1 MRNDSEDSL
10 RDAAQLMNI
19 LADPARLRILNLLRS
34 KGELCSC
41 DIGPITGYIPSKI
54 SRHLSVLKQVGLLH
68 ERREGTFIHYR
79 LTKTTDP
86 VVKRVLGTVD
96 LLARTD
102 PQLQTDRE
110 SLTAAACC

>member
-1 MRNDSEDSL
+1 MKTNPEESL
-10 RDAAQLMNI
+10 RSAAQLMNV
-19 LADPARLRILNLLRS
+19 LADPARLRILNLLRA
-34 KGELCSC
+34 KAELCSC

-54 SRHLSVLKQVGLLH
+54 SRHLSVLKQVDLLQ

-79 LTKTTDP
+79 LIRTTDP

-102 PQLQTDRE
+102 LQLQADRE
-110 SLTAAACC
+110 SLSAGVCC

>member
-1 MRNDSEDSL
+1 MPTNPEDSL
-10 RDAAQLMNI
+10 RDVAQLMNV
-19 LADPARLRILNLLRS
+19 LADPARLRILSLLRA
-34 KGELCSC
+34 KTELCSC
-41 DIGPITGYIPSKI
+41 EIGPITGYIPSKI

-96 LLARTD
+96 LLAQTD

-110 SLTAAACC
+110 SLSAAQCC